1 MTFSSRLWRVLRG
14 VSNDFE
20 GVDPDELLK
29 KLRAAR
35 QRAQAAQSGSGQ
47 AGGGNSSRGRGSG
60 TKTGGVPSDVAQ
72 AYSRLEIPPAS
83 TIDEAKK
90 AWRKL
95 MRKYHPDRH
104 QGDERKREVAT
115 KIAASL
121 TESYELI
128 KEYRE
133 KYGHG

>member
-35 QRAQAAQSGSGQ
+35 QRAQAAAGQQSG
-47 AGGGNSSRGRGSG
+47 AGSRPRASQ
-60 TKTGGVPSDVAQ
+60 TKTGGVPTDVAQ
-72 AYSRLEIPPAS
+72 AYTRLEIPTTS
-83 TIDEAKK
+83 TVDEAKK

-115 KIAASL
+115 KVAASL

>member
-1 MTFSSRLWRVLRG
+1 MSFSSRLWRVLRG

-35 QRAQAAQSGSGQ
+35 KRAQDAQGGFGQGSQEQAKPRTQKRSGGL
-47 AGGGNSSRGRGSG
+47 
-60 TKTGGVPSDVAQ
+60 PSDVAL
-72 AYSRLEIPPAS
+72 AYTRLEIPPTS
-83 TIDEAKK
+83 TVDEAKK

-104 QGDERKREVAT
+104 QGDERKREIAT
-115 KIAASL
+115 KLAASL